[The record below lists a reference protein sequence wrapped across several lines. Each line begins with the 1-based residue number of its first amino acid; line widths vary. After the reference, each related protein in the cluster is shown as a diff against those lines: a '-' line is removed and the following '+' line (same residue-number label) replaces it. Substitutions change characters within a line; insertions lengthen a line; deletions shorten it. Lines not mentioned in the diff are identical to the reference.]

1 MSEPTFSCPPPSRLA
16 PVSLR
21 DRRLQEEGREWQ
33 VEQPI
38 RGLETLTPVRGWL
51 RLRHHGKALE
61 VEGLAAAIVTLC
73 CDRCLQHYNHPLEIQ
88 ERELIELRGE
98 EGDGPD
104 PPEGPSPLD
113 ERLDPAGCFD
123 PERWLFEQLS
133 LALPLVNRCGTD
145 CPGPDRWCSEERRE
159 DPRWAAL
166 RTLRGR

>member
-1 MSEPTFSCPPPSRLA
+1 
-16 PVSLR
+16 
-21 DRRLQEEGREWQ
+21 

-61 VEGLAAAIVTLC
+61 VEGHAAAIVTLC

>member
-1 MSEPTFSCPPPSRLA
+1 MSEPTSSLSPPARLE
-16 PVSLR
+16 PISLR
-21 DRRLQEEGREWQ
+21 DRRLVEEPLEWQ

-38 RGLETLTPVRGWL
+38 RDLETLTPVRGWV
-51 RLRHHGKALE
+51 RIRHHGRALE
-61 VEGLAAAIVTLC
+61 VEARAAAIVTLR
-73 CDRCLQHYNHPLEIQ
+73 CDRCLQHFNHPLEIE

-98 EGDGPD
+98 AEGID
-104 PPEGPSPLD
+104 PPEEPTPLD

-133 LALPLVNRCGTD
+133 LALPLVNRCGAD